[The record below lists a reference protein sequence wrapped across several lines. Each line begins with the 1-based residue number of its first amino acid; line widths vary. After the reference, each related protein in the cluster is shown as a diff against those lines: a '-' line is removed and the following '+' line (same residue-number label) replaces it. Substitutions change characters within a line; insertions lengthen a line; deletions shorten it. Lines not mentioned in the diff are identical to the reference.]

1 MAIEYFLKDIVQNQ
15 NYSILHK
22 QSCYFSFITFLE
34 SLSAIDTSN
43 KSVQILSE
51 HGLYQFLIDVY
62 TNDEENKMKI
72 KEAMISLYSTKYE
85 RLLNVPIK
93 LLLDSTI
100 ISIDEIKQSVL
111 RSILHQPQF
120 DNDPNLL
127 YVLYHT
133 FIPIV
138 TDQLTRYMK
147 YLSIY
152 CPNDEVPLVLYI
164 CILNRV
170 LQVYNNQT
178 LCSIYRTP
186 CS

>member
-15 NYSILHK
+15 NYSIFHK

-34 SLSAIDTSN
+34 SLSVIDTSN

-51 HGLYQFLIDVY
+51 HGCISSSSLLISIVYQFLIDVY

-133 FIPIV
+133 CISFDSLLIPS
-138 TDQLTRYMK
+138 Y
-147 YLSIY
+147 SY
-152 CPNDEVPLVLYI
+152 CDGPIDSLYEVFEHLLP
-164 CILNRV
+164 
-170 LQVYNNQT
+170 Q
-178 LCSIYRTP
+178 
-186 CS
+186 